1 MFSCKESCLLC
12 IFVYGNKF
20 TSVIGYY
27 WTFVIIS
34 GIMMIAVFQVIF
46 HPCSEDVKD
55 ELLCEEYDKED
66 ENINK

>member
-1 MFSCKESCLLC
+1 MFSCKDSYLLC
-12 IFVYGNKF
+12 IFVYGKKF

-27 WTFVIIS
+27 LTFVIVS

-46 HPCSEDVKD
+46 HPCSEHVKD
-55 ELLCEEYDKED
+55 ELLCEDHDKED